1 MSAVF
6 RSQQKIS
13 QECPWVSRQDS
24 TWNRQELYEKV
35 WHFPLR
41 KLAVEYGIS
50 DVGLAKVCRKLEIP
64 LPGLGYWTRIACGH
78 TIARPPLPVMENIPV
93 LIRRIREPETH
104 VLPEDTP
111 EVERIERVATATT
124 PPVTK
129 AMLAHPLIEKTRL
142 LLNEA
147 RSRDGEKLWAS
158 RETEWLDLR
167 VTKNCLARALRIM
180 AVIIYILE
188 REGFKLV
195 VEKKQSNSTSA
206 IVCGETIRFGLLER
220 SRQVK
225 PSPKP
230 DATARYSYDSIR
242 LEPNGVLSIEIWNY
256 YGGGL
261 QKAWRDRDAA
271 PVEEQLPKCVAGMI
285 RIALKERA
293 ERDKQEK
300 EERAKQKRIDAV
312 RAELRQIE
320 KEERKIKA
328 LKREAVRWRRA
339 ERLRTYIDA
348 VRRDAV
354 RKTDPE
360 DQAKVL
366 EWVEWAERQADRIDP
381 LQPSPHSLV
390 DDKEKVIRRLEAVE
404 GWWWAKN
411 DREEE
416 SEADSSEQQPVQS

>member
-1 MSAVF
+1 VH
-6 RSQQKIS
+6 
-13 QECPWVSRQDS
+13 RQNS

-35 WHFPLR
+35 WQFPLR

-64 LPGLGYWTRIACGH
+64 LPGLGHWTRIACGH

-93 LIRRIREPETH
+93 LIRQIREPETR

-111 EVERIERVATATT
+111 ELERIERVAAATT
-124 PPVTK
+124 PSVTK
-129 AMLAHPLIEKTRL
+129 AMLAHPFIEKTRL

-158 RETEWLDLR
+158 HEAEWLDLR

-180 AVIIYILE
+180 AVIIHMLE
-188 REGFKLV
+188 REGFRLI
-195 VEKKQSNSTSA
+195 VEKKRSESTSA
-206 IVCGETIRFGLLER
+206 IVYGETIRFGLIER

-230 DATARYSYDSIR
+230 NSSSPSSYNPIR
-242 LEPNGVLSIEIWNY
+242 IEPTGVLSIEVWKY
-256 YGGGL
+256 YAEGL
-261 QKAWRDRDAA
+261 QKTWRDRESARL
-271 PVEEQLPKCVAGMI
+271 EEQLPKCIAGMM

-293 ERDKQEK
+293 ERDKREK
-300 EERAKQKRIDAV
+300 EEQAKQKRIDEV

-320 KEERKIKA
+320 KEEKKIKA
-328 LKREAVRWRRA
+328 LEREAIRWRRA
-339 ERLRTYIDA
+339 ERLRAYIEA

-360 DQAKVL
+360 DQAEVM
-366 EWVEWAERQADRIDP
+366 EWIEWAEWQADRIDP
-381 LQPSPHSLV
+381 LKPSPRSLV
-390 DDKEKVIRRLEAVE
+390 DDKEKVIRRLQAVQ
-404 GWWWAKN
+404 GWWWAKSIP
-411 DREEE
+411 EEE
-416 SEADSSEQQPVQS
+416 SEATPSEPQRVQS

>member
-1 MSAVF
+1 MY
-6 RSQQKIS
+6 RH
-13 QECPWVSRQDS
+13 DS

-35 WHFPLR
+35 WQFPLR

-64 LPGLGYWTRIACGH
+64 LPGLGHWTRIACGQ
-78 TIARPPLPVMENIPV
+78 TIARPLLPVMENIPA
-93 LIRRIREPETH
+93 LIRHIRESETR

-111 EVERIERVATATT
+111 ELERIERVAVATT
-124 PPVTK
+124 LPVTK
-129 AMLAHPLIEKTRL
+129 AMRAHPLIEKTRL

-147 RSRDGEKLWAS
+147 RNRDGEKLWAS

-180 AVIIYILE
+180 AVIIHMLE
-188 REGFKLV
+188 REGFKVV
-195 VEKKQSNSTSA
+195 VEKKQSESTYA
-206 IVCGETIRFGLLER
+206 IVYGEMIRFGLIER

-230 DATARYSYDSIR
+230 DATSRYSYNSIN
-242 LEPNGVLSIEIWNY
+242 LEPTGVLSIEIWNY

-261 QKAWRDRDAA
+261 QKAWRDRESA
-271 PVEEQLPKCVAGMI
+271 PLEEQLPKCVAGMM
-285 RIALKERA
+285 RVALKERA
-293 ERDKQEK
+293 ERDKREK
-300 EERAKQKRIDAV
+300 EEQAKQKRIDEV

-320 KEERKIKA
+320 QEERRIKA
-328 LKREAVRWRRA
+328 LEAIRWRRA
-339 ERLRTYIDA
+339 ERLREYIDA

-360 DQAKVL
+360 DHAKL
-366 EWVEWAERQADRIDP
+366 SEWIEWAERQADRIDP
-381 LQPSPHSLV
+381 LKPSPHSLV

-411 DREEE
+411 DPEEE
-416 SEADSSEQQPVQS
+416 SESDPPTA